1 MSYQTVV
8 ACVLTL
14 LTTVADK
21 HHIGHRSVAIE
32 YHDIGAR
39 YMLLEIHGYLA
50 LYSVTVSDKK
60 GNDLGEY
67 YVIIL
72 QPNKTSNKTV
82 GRDTRAET
90 SVYNRN
96 ALQVCLYYFCGHV
109 SFEVT

>member
-21 HHIGHRSVAIE
+21 HHIGHRGVAIE

-60 GNDLGEY
+60 RSRR
-67 YVIIL
+67 IL
-72 QPNKTSNKTV
+72 RNYTTAKQNVKQNGDISPERKLQSTTA
-82 GRDTRAET
+82 TRYKCVFTTFADM
-90 SVYNRN
+90 YH
-96 ALQVCLYYFCGHV
+96 LK
-109 SFEVT
+109 

>member
-21 HHIGHRSVAIE
+21 HHIGHRGVAIE

-60 GNDLGEY
+60 GNDLGDY

-82 GRDTRAET
+82 GRDISPERKLQSTTATRYKCVFTTFADM
-90 SVYNRN
+90 YH
-96 ALQVCLYYFCGHV
+96 LK
-109 SFEVT
+109 